1 MGTDNIIFHCHYM
14 PSPCEDGVS
23 LRVTIKPKALFKPF
37 GKTVIEPFLKA
48 VNAKLPE
55 AERVGVEDFE
65 RFMVGPGTRM
75 SDTVSDLSVTVQ
87 SVLPTDTED
96 QDEDQAGIVRVDL
109 MPRTTRDVTL
119 IYRHIGFEASLPAQH
134 VHVTLAN
141 AVLKGFCKHVNS
153 YDPSGQTQLTVD
165 DVLKVTGLSD
175 EELDFHRPA
184 SEVLP
189 RAGNTKLTVVLKPEG
204 AVKANAVLPPPPPK
218 DGEPQEPPGQ
228 VFRVRCGDVELKLT
242 LPHKAFGKSL
252 RDAILTPF
260 LGAYAKRHPER
271 SPRARAGYIVK
282 VVVEGMAVS
291 DAVLASSFASGNA
304 LVRIQVHLEP
314 PPPPDKPTAEVDEDE
329 DDEVVCSDQP
339 GDKVSSHSDLNRYY
353 GKWDKFADIDQ

>member
-134 VHVTLAN
+134 VHARSR
-141 AVLKGFCKHVNS
+141 K
-153 YDPSGQTQLTVD
+153 
-165 DVLKVTGLSD
+165 
-175 EELDFHRPA
+175 
-184 SEVLP
+184 
-189 RAGNTKLTVVLKPEG
+189 
-204 AVKANAVLPPPPPK
+204 LPPPGRIDEEGATR
-218 DGEPQEPPGQ
+218 DGLHTTPIYAHTFVRKRRSHNKTSRYTSQETIG
-228 VFRVRCGDVELKLT
+228 
-242 LPHKAFGKSL
+242 
-252 RDAILTPF
+252 TP
-260 LGAYAKRHPER
+260 
-271 SPRARAGYIVK
+271 
-282 VVVEGMAVS
+282 
-291 DAVLASSFASGNA
+291 
-304 LVRIQVHLEP
+304 
-314 PPPPDKPTAEVDEDE
+314 
-329 DDEVVCSDQP
+329 
-339 GDKVSSHSDLNRYY
+339 
-353 GKWDKFADIDQ
+353 